1 MIIKKINVMNYIKKI
16 IPVFLIVIG
25 LLSCAEEKPWSE
37 DFDIDY
43 PVSSISSV
51 SPMAQTIG
59 GEVTISGANLE
70 HVLVVRIGNSE
81 CTITSQ
87 SAGSITFT
95 VSDFAQTNYVSV
107 ENLYMREFV
116 YEEAIFKVQ

>member
-1 MIIKKINVMNYIKKI
+1 MNYIKNI

-25 LLSCAEEKPWSE
+25 LLSCTEEKPWSE
-37 DFDIDY
+37 DYDIDY
-43 PVSSISSV
+43 PVSTISSV
-51 SPMAQTIG
+51 SPMSQIVG

-70 HVLVVRIGNSE
+70 HVLVVRIGNAE
-81 CTITSQ
+81 CDITSQ

-95 VSDFAQTNYVSV
+95 VSEFAQTDYVSV

-116 YEEAIFKVQ
+116 YEEDQFVTIDQ

>member
-1 MIIKKINVMNYIKKI
+1 MNYIKKI

-25 LLSCAEEKPWSE
+25 LLSCIEEKPWSE

-51 SPMAQTIG
+51 SPMSQAIG

-70 HVLVVRIGNSE
+70 HVLVVRIGNAE

-116 YEEAIFKVQ
+116 YDEAMFKVQ